1 MAAARMTARVRLY
14 AAVSLDG
21 CLADA
26 QGGVGWLAPFEAQ
39 DYGMDAFLAQVGA
52 VLTGRT
58 TYDQARRFGD
68 WPYAGKRV
76 VVMTHRVLDAD
87 APDGVEAAQGDVA
100 GVVARLRAE
109 AEGRHLAARR
119 RGAGAGL
126 PRGGLV
132 DSVEIFVMPLLL
144 GAGLRLFA
152 TDGPP
157 RALTLRE
164 ARPYPNGV
172 VALTYARA

>member
-1 MAAARMTARVRLY
+1 MTARVRLY

-21 CLADA
+21 CLADS
-26 QGGVGWLAPFEAQ
+26 QGGVGWLAPFEAE
-39 DYGMDAFLAQVGA
+39 DYGMDAFLAEVGT

-58 TYDQARRFGD
+58 TYDQARGFGE

-76 VVMTHRVLDAD
+76 VVMTHRALDAD
-87 APDGVEAAQGDVA
+87 APDGVEAAQGDLA
-100 GVVARLRAE
+100 GVIARLRRETTGDIWLLGGA
-109 AEGRHLAARR
+109 ALAQACLAR
-119 RGAGAGL
+119 
-126 PRGGLV
+126 GLV
-132 DSVEIFVMPLLL
+132 DSIEIFVMPLLL

-152 TDGPP
+152 TDGAP

-172 VALTYARA
+172 VALNYARA

>member
-1 MAAARMTARVRLY
+1 MTARVRLY

-26 QGGVGWLAPFEAQ
+26 QDGVGWLAPFEAQ
-39 DYGMDAFLAQVGA
+39 DYGTDCFLAQVGT

-58 TYDQARRFGD
+58 TYDQARGFGE

-76 VVMTHRVLDAD
+76 VVMTHRALDPD
-87 APDGVEAAQGDVA
+87 APDGVEAAQGDVEH
-100 GVVARLRAE
+100 VVARLRAE
-109 AEGRHLAARR
+109 TAGDIWLLGGAALAQACLAR
-119 RGAGAGL
+119 
-126 PRGGLV
+126 GLV
-132 DSVEIFVMPLLL
+132 DSIEIFVMPLLL

-152 TDGPP
+152 ADGPP
-157 RALTLRE
+157 RALVLRD